1 MPRNI
6 HYPKS
11 SAVFFFYF
19 LTYDIIQFIIYETK
33 QLIGGELM
41 GFQIG
46 GSILDF
52 VVLSTLKNKDEYGYV
67 VTQEVKKILDIS
79 ETALYPAL
87 KRLQKNGLLST
98 YDVPY
103 QGRNRRYYK
112 LTQEGKEALDTYI
125 LQWNTFKID
134 MDNLLEKGDS
144 NDD

>member
-1 MPRNI
+1 
-6 HYPKS
+6 
-11 SAVFFFYF
+11 
-19 LTYDIIQFIIYETK
+19 
-33 QLIGGELM
+33 M

-87 KRLQKNGLLST
+87 KRLQKSNLLST

-112 LTQEGKEALDTYI
+112 LSEDGGKALDAYI
-125 LQWNTFKID
+125 LQWEEFKKN
-134 MDNLLEKGDS
+134 MDNLLKKGDM
-144 NDD
+144 NDN